1 MYESIQG
8 IIAKTTRKRIK
19 TSNQRKPFL
28 IVFLIG
34 FLFYPICCRL

>member
-19 TSNQRKPFL
+19 TSKRKPFL

-34 FLFYPICCRL
+34 FLFYRICCRL